1 MTSFISTDLIGRA
14 AHALQSSREA
24 AEARA
29 VIVSAEGQA
38 NGVARGIG
46 KGLQKVSVTG
56 SEAATSAQAIADLNT
71 SEATV
76 AAALAKE
83 AEEQYARAA
92 AIVSIIRTQQAGV
105 LRLFDL
111 SLSAGGMPDGGAL
124 AAILE
129 EVGTQVPAV
138 ASGTGAVSPGAGAAG
153 AVASVGDASDPAS
166 LDFDF
171 SWMNGDAAPSF
182 SGADQLSPAMTIT
195 ASARFDD
202 LASGSYQRV
211 FDFGNGEA
219 QDNVWLG
226 QVGSTNDMRFEVV
239 RDGVKYNVTAAGV
252 IVEGET
258 ALWTARVDEDGMM
271 TIFKDGVSVAEGQ
284 GVTIEGVDRTSNLAG
299 QSNFA
304 ADSDLIG
311 TVNGYGFQYGALSDT
326 QVAALIA
333 QGDPWLPSYSFE
345 KQWLAGE
352 ADPSF
357 TGANQI
363 GGAMTIT
370 ASAQFDDLGGGAW
383 QRIFDFGEGQYNGN
397 IILGQHGGS
406 QTDLVFQI
414 MDGGAVYQV
423 VAANALVEGE
433 RAVWTARVE
442 ADGTMAI
449 FKNGDLLVSGAG
461 FTPVAMDRSSG
472 YVGHSNWSSD
482 TPLIG
487 SVYGIGIDDEALTDE
502 MIKDLAQAG
511 DPWQS

>member
-29 VIVSAEGQA
+29 VIVSAEAHAKGVGRA
-38 NGVARGIG
+38 IGNG
-46 KGLQKVSVTG
+46 LHKVSKPKGQVDAG
-56 SEAATSAQAIADLNT
+56 VQVAADAAR
-71 SEATV
+71 SEATA

-83 AEEQYARAA
+83 AEEQYVRAV
-92 AIVSIIRTQQAGV
+92 AIVSIIRTEQAGV

-111 SLSAGGMPDGGAL
+111 SMIDSSLPEGRALASMLEEAGPEGPAATGGAG
-124 AAILE
+124 AI
-129 EVGTQVPAV
+129 
-138 ASGTGAVSPGAGAAG
+138 SSGAGAAG
-153 AVASVGDASDPAS
+153 PVSSVGDTVDPA
-166 LDFDF
+166 
-171 SWMNGDAAPSF
+171 
-182 SGADQLSPAMTIT
+182 
-195 ASARFDD
+195 
-202 LASGSYQRV
+202 
-211 FDFGNGEA
+211 
-219 QDNVWLG
+219 
-226 QVGSTNDMRFEVV
+226 
-239 RDGVKYNVTAAGV
+239 
-252 IVEGET
+252 
-258 ALWTARVDEDGMM
+258 
-271 TIFKDGVSVAEGQ
+271 
-284 GVTIEGVDRTSNLAG
+284 
-299 QSNFA
+299 
-304 ADSDLIG
+304 LIG
-311 TVNGYGFQYGALSDT
+311 
-326 QVAALIA
+326 